1 MADEHP
7 TDDLGIEIEPPT
19 RRPRRE
25 GTGRAQVHSRRVVA
39 DLDGDTVLDG
49 DADLVVDLD
58 RGEGADAGRQMPTSR
73 GAGRR
78 RALLVGGVAL
88 WGAAMLA
95 IAVLSFVRADHLE
108 SARDDRQ
115 AAASVAGQF
124 ASATMSYDHRD
135 LEGSLQAVTD
145 LATAEYAETYQNA
158 FFEELQP
165 VVDELRARGRVH
177 VRDVFISDL
186 SDDTATA
193 VVSFDA
199 VIRSTI
205 GTRRLAGS
213 YVRIDLKKQGGSWKA
228 DDLTFLATT
237 QEGLD
242 PAGGAG
248 AGTTATT
255 SPAR

>member
-1 MADEHP
+1 MTTMAD
-7 TDDLGIEIEPPT
+7 DLMIEDPPT
-19 RRPRRE
+19 GAAERRRDERGHERPEEGPAGSEDRE
-25 GTGRAQVHSRRVVA
+25 
-39 DLDGDTVLDG
+39 DG
-49 DADLVVDLD
+49 DAQSGGPPPWLV
-58 RGEGADAGRQMPTSR
+58 A
-73 GAGRR
+73 
-78 RALLVGGVAL
+78 ALVAWGLV
-88 WGAAMLA
+88 MLA
-95 IAVLSFVRADHLE
+95 LAGWSFLRADRL
-108 SARDDRQ
+108 ADDRDERRT
-115 AAASVAGQF
+115 AASAAGEF

-135 LEGSLQAVTD
+135 LDGSLAAVTD

-177 VRDVFISDL
+177 VRDVYVSDIGGG
-186 SDDTATA
+186 TATA

-213 YVRIDLKKQGGSWKA
+213 YVRVDLVQEGGAWKA

-242 PAGGAG
+242 GPTGDSAA
-248 AGTTATT
+248 TNPTPTT
-255 SPAR
+255 SPG